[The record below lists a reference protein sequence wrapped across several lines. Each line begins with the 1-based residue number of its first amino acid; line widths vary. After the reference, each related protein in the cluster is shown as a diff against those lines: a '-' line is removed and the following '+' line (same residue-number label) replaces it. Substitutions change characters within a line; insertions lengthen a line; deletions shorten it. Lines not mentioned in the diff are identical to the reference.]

1 MPSGY
6 MKVVMGSKKPKAN
19 FLGRYGMLQ
28 SWPDYS
34 DPTVAKTGANGLP
47 YRLTVIGYNGLGL
60 NCYYFKYVALK
71 LSSRIIQPGNTEHSV
86 SSLYCSVNFQIK

>member
-19 FLGRYGMLQ
+19 FLGRYCMLQ

-34 DPTVAKTGANGLP
+34 DPTVSLLVPGAVGDEWEE
-47 YRLTVIGYNGLGL
+47 
-60 NCYYFKYVALK
+60 
-71 LSSRIIQPGNTEHSV
+71 EHEDDEAEKKKWNQQLH
-86 SSLYCSVNFQIK
+86 SSLFTWWGYQQFTE